1 MKDEYGGTAI
11 YEFIGLKSKMYSISD
26 VNNYEKSTQTAHNSS
41 IKFDNYEDTLLNK
54 KLLRHLMRGIKS
66 KNQNITT
73 YEKNKISI
81 SCYDNKRYVLLDG
94 INT

>member
-11 YEFIGLKSKMYSISD
+11 CEFIGLKSKMYSISG

>member
-11 YEFIGLKSKMYSISD
+11 CEFIGLKSKMYSISD
-26 VNNYEKSTQTAHNSS
+26 VNNYEKSTQTVHNSS